1 MYDAYVGFSVN
12 AEDWKELSY
21 RDWEAFAASPI
32 SKSSVGRRQVSVAGS
47 AYNICQIMLQA
58 GLAVR
63 LQAALGDMGI
73 DQDFYRPYLE
83 RGFEELHVDRL
94 EVRSGSSSY
103 ADIWQPKN
111 GDARIVFQKN
121 PVTRSRA
128 KVGLIAS
135 KIAVWLRHYKPRV
148 VIATGVMPDEL
159 PLAIKYLE
167 YEPAL
172 RVFSPHHE
180 LIIKELLTADLLT
193 QVDYLFLSNEEIS
206 NVSLTLDQ
214 DSLCE
219 FAGEHHLNLL
229 VITDGPKGVWAATE
243 DECWNIVPPRIG
255 QPIKNATGAGDI
267 LLGALISA
275 QLKMLKGKEFPNPK
289 EALRFGVAAARLHC
303 TRIGGSDVPAWED
316 IESLVRDYGW
326 E

>member
-1 MYDAYVGFSVN
+1 MYDAFVGFSVN
-12 AEDWKELSY
+12 AEDWKKLPVEN
-21 RDWEAFAASPI
+21 WEEFTNSPVG
-32 SKSSVGRRQVSVAGS
+32 KSSVARRQVGVAGS

-63 LQAALGDMGI
+63 LQAALGDMGL

-83 RGFEELHVDRL
+83 RGFEDMHVDRL
-94 EVRSGSSSY
+94 EVKVGSSSY
-103 ADIWQPKN
+103 ADIWQPRN
-111 GDARIVFQKN
+111 GDARIMFQKN
-121 PVTRSRA
+121 PVTRSQA
-128 KVGLIAS
+128 KLKAITG
-135 KIAVWLRHYKPRV
+135 KIAVWLRNYKPRV

-159 PLAIKYLE
+159 PLANTYLE

-180 LIIKELLTADLLT
+180 LIAKGLLTADLLT
-193 QVDYLFLSNEEIS
+193 QVDYLFLSNEEIGS
-206 NVSLTLDQ
+206 VSLTLDPNA
-214 DSLCE
+214 LCG
-219 FAGEHHLNLL
+219 FAGEHNLNLL

-243 DECWNIVPPRIG
+243 DESWNITPPRIS
-255 QPIKNATGAGDI
+255 QPIKNPTGAGDI

-289 EALRFGVAAARLHC
+289 EALRFGAAAARLHC

-316 IESLVRDYGW
+316 IESLVRNYDW